1 MDDGGVNRGVR
12 YASLNDDPQ
21 PVSDLSRMWAVAG
34 RAATVGSFVILFGA
48 FLYFA
53 EAVLMPVL
61 GAAVIATMLSPL
73 VRRAKQFGV
82 PPWVTAIFVVG
93 LFGLLVGIAA
103 TVMAGPVGHWIS
115 RAPEIGGKIERALS
129 VLAQPLDAVR
139 SLERSVLGSGGWISV
154 SPAPTNVIVPV
165 LSFVTPAAA
174 ELVLFFATLVFILA
188 SQIELQHGLAM
199 MFSSRESKLRALKI
213 IRGIERNLARY
224 LTVVTAV
231 NAALG
236 AIVSLGAWAVGLPN
250 PAIFGMLAAILN
262 YLPYIGPGVMVFI
275 LFGVGLVSFDSL
287 GHALIAPL
295 GLIALATLEGHVI
308 TPTIV
313 GRRLTL
319 NPLVVFLGL
328 AFWSWLWGPIGAFF
342 AVPLTIGFLVIYH
355 HLVAEDG
362 ALPLE

>member
-1 MDDGGVNRGVR
+1 MSDD
-12 YASLNDDPQ
+12 SE
-21 PVSDLSRMWAVAG
+21 PVSDRMWSVAG

-73 VRRAKQFGV
+73 VRHAKQVGV
-82 PPWVTAIFVVG
+82 PPWVTAIFLVG
-93 LFGLLVGIAA
+93 LFGLLVAIAA
-103 TVMAGPVGHWIS
+103 TAMAGPVGHWIA
-115 RAPEIGGKIERALS
+115 RAPEIGSKIAHSLS
-129 VLAQPLDAVR
+129 VFAQPLDAVR
-139 SLERSVLGSGGWISV
+139 SLERSVLGSGGGLISV

-174 ELVLFFATLVFILA
+174 ELVLFFAMLVFILA

-213 IRGIERNLARY
+213 IRGIERNLTRY

-231 NAALG
+231 NVALG
-236 AIVSLGAWAVGLPN
+236 TLVALGAWAIGLPN
-250 PAIFGMLAAILN
+250 PAIFGTLAAILN
-262 YLPYIGPGVMVFI
+262 YLPYIGPGVTVFI
-275 LFGVGLVSFDSL
+275 LFGVGLVSFDSV

-295 GLIALATLEGHVI
+295 GLIGLATLEGHVI

-328 AFWSWLWGPIGAFF
+328 AFWSWLWGPVGAFF
-342 AVPLTIGFLVIYH
+342 AVPLTIVFLVVYR
-355 HLVAEDG
+355 HLAAEDG